1 MQHKAAWFEAVFEA
15 AGLGIIL
22 LGPDCIVRAAN
33 GAAEALTGWRRDELT
48 GYFACSELLVAP
60 GGPGTDLFAGAL
72 GGHIAGGYDNPLGTE
87 ENPYAGPHGCAGL
100 CPYSARPAA
109 PAETEM
115 MPALLRH
122 KSGRAI
128 PVMASVAPLRDGG
141 LADGFALLV
150 WDVTQ
155 RVQLEAENAL
165 RRRQT
170 EGLQAISREIGAL
183 RDLKRGLGAVLERS
197 RALFG
202 MDLIAWGMLD
212 ESAGRLTWSA
222 AHGAGSQQF
231 AGYEMEIGGTV
242 MGRVLLANR
251 PFMTQNLAGQA
262 GAPFAAPPMQ
272 TGLAVPLRV
281 RENALAVLLVASAA
295 QISLTDE
302 DVMLLTHLGS
312 CLATA
317 VENAEL
323 LAQMQHLAMLEE
335 RQRLAR
341 EMHDSLAQTLTYLG
355 VRNQIITRLAER
367 GDAEGILRETAS
379 LKQVIGEAHA
389 DMRRSIFQLKES
401 SQPRALLADRW
412 RRILSD
418 FEERTGIQADLA
430 IGDGV
435 PPMLPEQVQLQ
446 LTRIMQES
454 LANIRN
460 HSGAVSAVVRL
471 FVEGPDLHL
480 TITDDGCGFDTAQ
493 VHGPDQHHFG
503 LSIMRERGTAVGA
516 DVTIRSMRG
525 HGTTISLRIPLTREG
540 V

>member
-1 MQHKAAWFEAVFEA
+1 MQDKAAWFEAVFEA

-33 GAAEALTGWRRDELT
+33 RAAEALTGWSRDELV
-48 GYFACSELLVAP
+48 GQFACSELLSAP
-60 GGPGTDLFAGAL
+60 DGAD
-72 GGHIAGGYDNPLGTE
+72 GN
-87 ENPYAGPHGCAGL
+87 NPYAGPHGCAGL
-100 CPYSARPAA
+100 CPYSARSAA
-109 PAETEM
+109 PAESEM
-115 MPALLRH
+115 MAALLRH
-122 KSGRAI
+122 KTGQAV
-128 PVMASVAPLRDGG
+128 PVMASVAPLRSGG
-141 LADGFALLV
+141 PAEGFALVL
-150 WDVTQ
+150 WDVTE
-155 RVQLEAENAL
+155 RVQLEAETAL
-165 RRRQT
+165 RRRQA
-170 EGLQAISREIGAL
+170 EGLQAISREIAAIG
-183 RDLKRGLGAVLERS
+183 DLKRGLDTVLDRS
-197 RALFG
+197 RTLFG

-212 ESAGRLTWSA
+212 EGAGRLTWSA
-222 AHGAGSQQF
+222 AHGAGSQRLTDSELQV
-231 AGYEMEIGGTV
+231 GGTV

-251 PFMTQNLAGQA
+251 PFMTQNLAGQV
-262 GAPFAAPPMQ
+262 GAPFDDPPML

-281 RENALAVLLVASAA
+281 RENALAVLLCASAA
-295 QISLTDE
+295 PASLTDE

-317 VENAEL
+317 VENTEL
-323 LAQMQHLAMLEE
+323 LARMQHLAMLEE

-355 VRNQIITRLAER
+355 LRNQIITRLAER
-367 GDAEGILRETAS
+367 GDTEGILRETAS

-401 SQPRALLADRW
+401 SQPKALLADRW

-418 FEERTGIQADLA
+418 FEERTGIQTDLT

-435 PPMLPEQVQLQ
+435 PPMLPEQVQMQ
-446 LTRIMQES
+446 LSRIMQEA

-460 HSGAVSAVVRL
+460 HSGAVSVSVRL
-471 FVEGPDLHL
+471 IVEERQLHMS
-480 TITDDGCGFDTAQ
+480 ITDDGCGFDTAQ

-516 DVTIRSMRG
+516 EVAIRSMRG
-525 HGTTISLRIPLTREG
+525 HGTTVSLRIPLTREG

>member
-1 MQHKAAWFEAVFEA
+1 MHEQAAWFEAVFEA

-33 GAAEALTGWRRDELT
+33 RAAEALSGWSRSELI
-48 GYFACSELLVAP
+48 GEFACSELLAAP
-60 GGPGTDLFAGAL
+60 EGAD
-72 GGHIAGGYDNPLGTE
+72 G

-109 PAETEM
+109 PAESEM
-115 MPALLRH
+115 MPAMLRH
-122 KSGRAI
+122 KSGQAV
-128 PVMASVAPLRDGG
+128 PVMASVAQLRGSPTE
-141 LADGFALLV
+141 GFALLF
-150 WDVTQ
+150 WDITE
-155 RVQLEAENAL
+155 RLQLEAESAL
-165 RRRQT
+165 RRRQA
-170 EGLQAISREIGAL
+170 EGLHAISREIGAIS
-183 RDLKRGLGAVLERS
+183 DFKHGLDAALD
-197 RALFG
+197 RARLLFG

-212 ESAGRLTWSA
+212 ESSGRLTWSV
-222 AHGAGSQQF
+222 AHGAGSQRLC
-231 AGYEMEIGGTV
+231 GSEMQVNGTV
-242 MGRVLLANR
+242 MGRVLLSNR
-251 PFMTQNLAGQA
+251 PFVTQNLAGQG
-262 GAPFAAPPMQ
+262 GALFDAPPMQ
-272 TGLAVPLRV
+272 TGLAVPLQV
-281 RENALAVLLVASAA
+281 RENVLAVLLCASAEA
-295 QISLTDE
+295 VSLTDE
-302 DVMLLTHLGS
+302 DVMLLTHLGT

-323 LAQMQHLAMLEE
+323 LARMQHLAMLEE

-367 GDAEGILRETAS
+367 GDTEGILRETAS

-418 FEERTGIQADLA
+418 FEERTGIQTDLT
-430 IGDGV
+430 IGEGV
-435 PPMLPEQVQLQ
+435 PPMLPEQVQMQ
-446 LTRIMQES
+446 LTRIMQEA

-460 HSGAVSAVVRL
+460 HSGAVTVGVRL
-471 FVEGPDLHL
+471 LMEGRELHL
-480 TITDDGCGFDTAQ
+480 SIADDGCGFDTSQ

-503 LSIMRERGTAVGA
+503 LSIMRERGMAVGA
-516 DVTIRSMRG
+516 DVTVRSMRG
-525 HGTTISLRIPLTREG
+525 HGTTVFLRIPLTREG

>member
-1 MQHKAAWFEAVFEA
+1 MQEKAAWFEAVFEA

-33 GAAEALTGWRRDELT
+33 RAAEALSGWSRDELIEQ
-48 GYFACSELLVAP
+48 FACSELLAAPEGADGDLP
-60 GGPGTDLFAGAL
+60 GG
-72 GGHIAGGYDNPLGTE
+72 
-87 ENPYAGPHGCAGL
+87 NPYAGPHGCAGL

-109 PAETEM
+109 PAESEM
-115 MPALLRH
+115 IPALLRH
-122 KSGRAI
+122 KSGRAV
-128 PVMASVAPLRDGG
+128 PVMASVAPLRSGG
-141 LADGFALLV
+141 PADGFALLL
-150 WDVTQ
+150 WDVTE
-155 RVQLEAENAL
+155 RLQLEAESAL
-165 RRRQT
+165 RRRQA
-170 EGLQAISREIGAL
+170 EGLQAISREIGAIG
-183 RDLKRGLGAVLERS
+183 DFKRGLDAALD
-197 RALFG
+197 RARTLFG

-212 ESAGRLTWSA
+212 ERAGRLAWSA
-222 AHGAGSQQF
+222 ADGAGSDHLH
-231 AGYEMEIGGTV
+231 GSEMQVAGTV
-242 MGRVLLANR
+242 MGRVLLSNR
-251 PFMTQNLAGQA
+251 PFVTQNLAVQA
-262 GAPFAAPPMQ
+262 GAPFDAPPMQ

-281 RENALAVLLVASAA
+281 REHVLAVLLCASAEA
-295 QISLTDE
+295 VSLTDE

-317 VENAEL
+317 MENAEL
-323 LAQMQHLAMLEE
+323 LARMQHLAMLEE

-367 GDAEGILRETAS
+367 GETEGILRETAS
-379 LKQVIGEAHA
+379 LKQVLGEAHA

-401 SQPRALLADRW
+401 SQPKSLLADRW

-418 FEERTGIQADLA
+418 FEERTGIQTDLT

-435 PPMLPEQVQLQ
+435 PPMLPEQVQMQ
-446 LTRIMQES
+446 LTRIMQEA

-460 HSGAVSAVVRL
+460 HSGAVSVTVRL
-471 FVEGPDLHL
+471 FVEGRELHL
-480 TITDDGCGFDTAQ
+480 SIADDGCGFDTAH

-503 LSIMRERGTAVGA
+503 LSIMRERGSAVGA